1 MAYIKFNNVS
11 IDIPVF
17 NANSRSLKNKIIRIV
32 SIGKLGNDTSG
43 HIIVKALK
51 NLNFELKKGDKL
63 GIIGSNGAGKSTLL
77 RAISG
82 VYPPT
87 KGKAIIQGNV
97 SSLID
102 ISLGIDPEAT
112 GRENIFLRGALLGIM
127 KERMKEIIDE
137 IIEFSDLNEFIDMPV
152 RTYSTGMHLRLA
164 FSVSTVIKPEVAI
177 ARALFFEREVLIM
190 DEWLSVGDENFKN
203 KADTRL
209 ANLVNSTDV
218 LVIASH
224 SSELI
229 KKNCNRVI
237 WLENGEIK
245 MDGNPNKIC
254 SLYFNEK

>member
-1 MAYIKFNNVS
+1 MAYIKFNNAS

-17 NANSRSLKNKIIRIV
+17 NANSRSLKNKIIRV
-32 SIGKLGNDTSG
+32 ASIGKLGNDTSG

-51 NLNFELKKGDKL
+51 NLNFELKNGDKL
-63 GIIGSNGAGKSTLL
+63 GIIGPNGAGKSTLL
-77 RAISG
+77 RALTS

-87 KGKAIIQGNV
+87 KGKVMIQGNV
-97 SSLID
+97 ASLID

-127 KERMKEIIDE
+127 KEKMKEMIDE

-152 RTYSTGMHLRLA
+152 RTYSSGMHLRLA
-164 FSVSTVIKPEVAI
+164 FSVSTIINP
-177 ARALFFEREVLIM
+177 EVLIM

-209 ANLVNSTDV
+209 SKLVKSTDI

-245 MDGNPNKIC
+245 MDGNPNEIC
-254 SLYFNEK
+254 SLYFQ

>member
-1 MAYIKFNNVS
+1 MAHIKFNNVS
-11 IDIPVF
+11 IEIPVF
-17 NANSRSLKNKIIRIV
+17 NANSRSLKNKIIRV
-32 SIGKLGNDTSG
+32 ASIGKLGNDTSG

-51 NLNFELKKGDKL
+51 NLNFKLKNGDKL
-63 GIIGSNGAGKSTLL
+63 GVIGPNGAGKSTLL

-87 KGKAIIQGNV
+87 KGKAISQGNV
-97 SSLID
+97 ASLID

-112 GRENIFLRGALLGIM
+112 GRENILLRGALLGIM
-127 KERMKEIIDE
+127 KEEMKEIIDE

-164 FSVSTVIKPEVAI
+164 FSVSTVIKPEV
-177 ARALFFEREVLIM
+177 LIM

-203 KADTRL
+203 KADARL
-209 ANLVNSTDV
+209 ATLVNSTDI

-237 WLENGEIK
+237 WLEDGAIK
-245 MDGNPNKIC
+245 MDGNPSEIC
-254 SLYFNEK
+254 SKYFNKS

>member
-1 MAYIKFNNVS
+1 MAYIKFNNAS

-17 NANSRSLKNKIIRIV
+17 NTNSRSLKNKIIQV
-32 SIGKLGNDTSG
+32 ASIGKLGNDSSG
-43 HIIVKALK
+43 HIIVKILK

-63 GIIGSNGAGKSTLL
+63 GIIGPNGAGKSTLL
-77 RAISG
+77 RAITG

-87 KGKAIIQGNV
+87 NGKVITQGNV
-97 SSLID
+97 ASLID
-102 ISLGIDPEAT
+102 ISLGIDHEAT

-127 KERMKEIIDE
+127 KAEMKEMIDE

-152 RTYSTGMHLRLA
+152 RTYSSGMHLRLA
-164 FSVSTVIKPEVAI
+164 FSVSTVIKPEI
-177 ARALFFEREVLIM
+177 LIM

-209 ANLVNSTDV
+209 AKLVNSTDI

-224 SSELI
+224 SYELI

-245 MDGNPNKIC
+245 MDGKPDDVC
-254 SLYFNEK
+254 SAYFGQKKSNQT

>member
-1 MAYIKFNNVS
+1 MAYIKFNNAS

-17 NANSRSLKNKIIRIV
+17 NANSRSLKNKIIQV
-32 SIGKLGNDTSG
+32 ASIGKLGNDSSG
-43 HIIVKALK
+43 HIIVKILK

-63 GIIGSNGAGKSTLL
+63 GIIGPNGAGKSTLL
-77 RAISG
+77 RAITG

-87 KGKAIIQGNV
+87 KGKVITQGNV
-97 SSLID
+97 ASLID
-102 ISLGIDPEAT
+102 ISLGIDHEAT
-112 GRENIFLRGALLGIM
+112 GRENIFLRGSLLGIM
-127 KERMKEIIDE
+127 KEEMKEIIDE

-152 RTYSTGMHLRLA
+152 RTYSSGMHLRLA
-164 FSVSTVIKPEVAI
+164 FSVSTVIEPEI
-177 ARALFFEREVLIM
+177 LIM

-209 ANLVNSTDV
+209 AKLVNSTDI

-229 KKNCNRVI
+229 RKNCNRVI

>member
-1 MAYIKFNNVS
+1 MAYIKFNNAS

-17 NANSRSLKNKIIRIV
+17 NANSRSLKNKIIRV
-32 SIGKLGNDTSG
+32 ASIGKLGNDTSG

-51 NLNFELKKGDKL
+51 NLNFELKNGDKL
-63 GIIGSNGAGKSTLL
+63 GLIGSNGAGKSTLL

-87 KGKAIIQGNV
+87 KGKVMIQGNV
-97 SSLID
+97 ASLID

-127 KERMKEIIDE
+127 KEKMKEMIDE

-152 RTYSTGMHLRLA
+152 RTYSSGMHLRLA
-164 FSVSTVIKPEVAI
+164 FSVSTIINP
-177 ARALFFEREVLIM
+177 EVLIM

-209 ANLVNSTDV
+209 SKLVKSTDI

-245 MDGNPNKIC
+245 MDGNPNEIC
-254 SLYFNEK
+254 SLYFQ

>member
-17 NANSRSLKNKIIRIV
+17 NANSRSLKNKIIRV
-32 SIGKLGNDTSG
+32 ASIGKLGNDTSG

-63 GIIGSNGAGKSTLL
+63 GIIGPNGAGKSTLL

-87 KGKAIIQGNV
+87 RGKAIILGNV
-97 SSLID
+97 ASLID

-127 KERMKEIIDE
+127 KEEMKEIIDE

-152 RTYSTGMHLRLA
+152 RTYSSGMHLRLA
-164 FSVSTVIKPEVAI
+164 FSVSTVIKP
-177 ARALFFEREVLIM
+177 EVLIM

-209 ANLVNSTDV
+209 AKLVDSTDV

-224 SSELI
+224 SSALI

-245 MDGNPNKIC
+245 MDGNPNEIC
-254 SLYFNEK
+254 SQYFNSN

>member
-1 MAYIKFNNVS
+1 MAYIKFNNAS

-17 NANSRSLKNKIIRIV
+17 NANSRSLKNKIIRV
-32 SIGKLGNDTSG
+32 ASIGKLGNDTSG

-51 NLNFELKKGDKL
+51 NLNFELKNGDKL
-63 GIIGSNGAGKSTLL
+63 GLIGSNGAGKSTLL

-87 KGKAIIQGNV
+87 KGKVMIQGNV
-97 SSLID
+97 ASLID
-102 ISLGIDPEAT
+102 ISLGIDHEAT

-127 KERMKEIIDE
+127 KAEMKEMIDE

-152 RTYSTGMHLRLA
+152 RTYSSGMHLRLA
-164 FSVSTVIKPEVAI
+164 FSVSTVIKPEI
-177 ARALFFEREVLIM
+177 LIM

-209 ANLVNSTDV
+209 AKLVNSTDI

>member
-1 MAYIKFNNVS
+1 MAYIKFNNIS

-17 NANSRSLKNKIIRIV
+17 NANSRSLKNKIIRV
-32 SIGKLGNDTSG
+32 ASIGKLGNDTSG

-51 NLNFELKKGDKL
+51 NLNFELKNGDKL
-63 GIIGSNGAGKSTLL
+63 GLIGSNGAGKSTLL

-87 KGKAIIQGNV
+87 KGKAIIQGYV
-97 SSLID
+97 ASLID

-127 KERMKEIIDE
+127 KEEMNEIIDE

-152 RTYSTGMHLRLA
+152 RTYSSGMHLRLA
-164 FSVSTVIKPEVAI
+164 FSVSTIIKP
-177 ARALFFEREVLIM
+177 EVLIM

-209 ANLVNSTDV
+209 AELVNSTDI

-245 MDGNPNKIC
+245 MDGNPNEIC
-254 SLYFNEK
+254 SLYFQ

>member
-1 MAYIKFNNVS
+1 MAYIKFNNAS

-17 NANSRSLKNKIIRIV
+17 NANSRSLKNKIIRV
-32 SIGKLGNDTSG
+32 ASIGKLGNDSSG

-63 GIIGSNGAGKSTLL
+63 GIIGPNGAGKSTLL
-77 RAISG
+77 RAITG

-87 KGKAIIQGNV
+87 KGKVITQGNV
-97 SSLID
+97 ASLID
-102 ISLGIDPEAT
+102 ISLGIDHEAT

-127 KERMKEIIDE
+127 KAEMKEIIDE

-152 RTYSTGMHLRLA
+152 RTYSSGMHLRLA
-164 FSVSTVIKPEVAI
+164 FSVSTVIKP
-177 ARALFFEREVLIM
+177 EVLIM

-203 KADTRL
+203 KAETRL
-209 ANLVNSTDV
+209 AKLVNSTDI

-229 KKNCNRVI
+229 RKNCNRVI

-254 SLYFNEK
+254 SLYFKD

>member
-1 MAYIKFNNVS
+1 MAYIKFNNAS

-17 NANSRSLKNKIIRIV
+17 NANSRSLKNKIIQV
-32 SIGKLGNDTSG
+32 ASIGKLGKDTSG
-43 HIIVKALK
+43 HILVKALK
-51 NLNFELKKGDKL
+51 NLNFELKNGDKL
-63 GIIGSNGAGKSTLL
+63 GLIGSNGAGKSTLL

-87 KGKAIIQGNV
+87 KGKAIIQGNIA
-97 SSLID
+97 SLID
-102 ISLGIDPEAT
+102 ISLGIDHEAT

-127 KERMKEIIDE
+127 KEEMKEMIDE
-137 IIEFSDLNEFIDMPV
+137 IIHFSDLNEFIDMPV
-152 RTYSTGMHLRLA
+152 RTYSAGMHLRLA
-164 FSVSTVIKPEVAI
+164 FSVSTVIEP
-177 ARALFFEREVLIM
+177 EVLIM

-209 ANLVNSTDV
+209 AKFVKSTDILV
-218 LVIASH
+218 LASH

-245 MDGNPNKIC
+245 MDGNPNEIC
-254 SLYFNEK
+254 PLYFDS